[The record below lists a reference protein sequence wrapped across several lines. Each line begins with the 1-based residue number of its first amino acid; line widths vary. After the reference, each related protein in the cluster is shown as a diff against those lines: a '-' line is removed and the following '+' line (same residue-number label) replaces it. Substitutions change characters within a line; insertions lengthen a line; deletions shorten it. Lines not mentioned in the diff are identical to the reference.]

1 LETERESQMT
11 KADITEKI
19 ADNVAGLTKKEAA
32 QLVDDFFELLR
43 VTLEKGENIKV
54 SGFGNFQ
61 VKQKQARRGRNPQTG
76 EEIVIEGRRVL
87 TFKPSTILKQ
97 KVNL

>member
-1 LETERESQMT
+1 MT
-11 KADITEKI
+11 KADITDKI
-19 ADNVAGLTKKEAA
+19 VNTVDGLTKREAA
-32 QLVDDFFELLR
+32 LLVDDFFELMR

-76 EEIVIEGRRVL
+76 EDIVIEGRRVL

>member
-1 LETERESQMT
+1 MT

-19 ADNVAGLTKKEAA
+19 ANNVAGLNRREAA

-43 VTLEKGENIKV
+43 VILENGENIKV

-61 VKQKQARRGRNPQTG
+61 VKQKQARRGRNPKTG
-76 EEIVIEGRRVL
+76 EGIIINSRRVL
-87 TFKPSTILKQ
+87 TFKPSTIFKKKL
-97 KVNL
+97 NS